1 MSQNVYT
8 AAWMIKPVY
17 GYLSDNY
24 APMGKALGFRRPYVF
39 WGTLLGGLS
48 FALLPSIAP
57 TGAMWSAYLFIVFT
71 RSFGVAIA
79 DAAVDGLLIDADVG
93 SYGSFA
99 QGVMNS
105 GRSVGE
111 LIFGRSAAEL
121 AGNNV
126 SANAWYLLAAGIWLA
141 TPFAFAVKVR
151 YTFAGGGGGE
161 GVPGDRFLRRPRAR
175 AAALPRYWGCFT
187 SQFRVFAWVTPCW
200 VRERCRALS
209 VVSAPHRA
217 RVPRTSLWLRPHLP
231 TRTRPPAAQEERLS
245 KEVFKWSEMRVLLT
259 LPVIMVRAREVLRRA
274 WRAVLRRLGITPRP
288 SDSPPLHSALREVLW
303 G

>member
-1 MSQNVYT
+1 MQVLHHVLYAGERAWPPYRRPPLPLTCILLSTSPQGVLQAYRSLESPYLIRRYGLTLTDLAVSQNVYT
-8 AAWMIKPVY
+8 AAWMIKPIY
-17 GYLSDNY
+17 GYLSDNF

-121 AGNNV
+121 AGNDV

-151 YTFAGGGGGE
+151 
-161 GVPGDRFLRRPRAR
+161 
-175 AAALPRYWGCFT
+175 
-187 SQFRVFAWVTPCW
+187 
-200 VRERCRALS
+200 
-209 VVSAPHRA
+209 
-217 RVPRTSLWLRPHLP
+217 
-231 TRTRPPAAQEERLS
+231 
-245 KEVFKWSEMRVLLT
+245 
-259 LPVIMVRAREVLRRA
+259 
-274 WRAVLRRLGITPRP
+274 
-288 SDSPPLHSALREVLW
+288 
-303 G
+303 